1 MSAVNKAPQAGGATN
16 ESVEAGGSEGDRT
29 DVPAKLISA
38 AGPIFARH
46 GFARATVREICSQAE
61 SNVASVG
68 YYFGDKMGLYRAVIA
83 QIRSNKER
91 RFPVPEDVA
100 DPAQQLYGIIH
111 TMLSRLLS
119 GDESGCNAAL
129 LMREMQ
135 EPTEVFQE
143 FVNEYFRP
151 LFDGLKQAIIGLASA
166 DTAPHEIEQL
176 AISVVGQCVYYRIG
190 SRVLDILLTDANPE
204 SDYDIESLARHVTA
218 VSLCAARGSKLKNEK
233 QKIRYQMPV
242 PNLGKSDS

>member
-1 MSAVNKAPQAGGATN
+1 MTAGN
-16 ESVEAGGSEGDRT
+16 HGDRA
-29 DVPAKLISA
+29 DVPAKLIAA

-46 GFARATVREICSQAE
+46 GYARATVREICSQAE

-83 QIRSNKER
+83 EIRANKER
-91 RFPVPEDVA
+91 RFPVPADVD

-119 GDESGCNAAL
+119 GDESGWNAAL
-129 LMREMQ
+129 LTREMQ
-135 EPTEVFQE
+135 EPTEVFPE

-151 LFDGLKQAIIGLASA
+151 LFERLQRAIRGLVSA
-166 DTAPHEIEQL
+166 DTAEHEIEQL

-190 SRVLDILLTDANPE
+190 SRVLDILLTEESPR

-218 VSLCAARGSKLKNEK
+218 VSLCSARGSTLKNQK
-233 QKIRYQMPV
+233 QKIRAEMTV
-242 PNLGKSDS
+242 PNFGTPEADP